1 MSRIDVQQDKVR
13 AAAVEAVGGQMHLL
27 RRRKVDEANAGKGL
41 GTQLA
46 EILGRRPVV
55 GGAQVYQHRR
65 RLIHAA
71 ILPDRFKPPTWVRND
86 TAGKPPVKT
95 AKSADI

>member
-1 MSRIDVQQDKVR
+1 MSRIDVQQDEVI
-13 AAAVEAVGGQMHLL
+13 AAAVKAVGGQMHLI
-27 RRRKVDEANAGKGL
+27 RRRKVDEANAGEGL
-41 GTQLA
+41 GPELA
-46 EILGRRPVV
+46 EILSGRPVV
-55 GGAQVYQHRR
+55 AGAQVYQHRR

-95 AKSADI
+95 AKRADI